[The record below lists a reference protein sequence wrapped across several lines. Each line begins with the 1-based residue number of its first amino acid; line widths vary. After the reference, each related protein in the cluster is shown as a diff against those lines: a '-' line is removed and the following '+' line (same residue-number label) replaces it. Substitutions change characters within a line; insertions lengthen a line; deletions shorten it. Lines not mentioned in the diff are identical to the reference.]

1 MDDEIE
7 RAAGLIADAD
17 ALLVAAGAG
26 MGVDSGLPDFRGNE
40 GFWRAYPAL
49 GRNGLTFAAMASP
62 ETFDA
67 DPGLAW
73 GFYGHRLALY
83 RRTPPHVGFALLRRW
98 GERMLHG
105 SAVYTS
111 NVDGHFQRGG
121 FDATTVAE
129 CHGSIHHLQCTRPCS
144 KDVWLADAFEPQL
157 DEPACRLL
165 NEPPRCPRC
174 GAVARPN
181 ILMFGDAGWLS
192 ERTDAQEARLERWLA
207 RAGRIVVVEIGAGT
221 AIPTVR
227 HFAHRAVIDHDAL
240 LVRINP
246 REPAV
251 PRVRDVAI
259 AGPALASLRAI
270 DAALGWDVSA
280 G

>member
-1 MDDEIE
+1 MNDEIE

-17 ALLVAAGAG
+17 ALLVTAGAG

-49 GRNGLTFAAMASP
+49 GRSRLAFTTMASP
-62 ETFDA
+62 DTFDA
-67 DPGLAW
+67 DPALAW

-83 RRTPPHVGFALLRRW
+83 RRTPPHAGFALLRRW

-105 SAVYTS
+105 CAVYTS
-111 NVDGHFQRGG
+111 NVDGHFQRAG
-121 FDATTVAE
+121 FDGATLAE

-144 KDVWLADAFEPQL
+144 REVWPADAFEPAV
-157 DEPACRLL
+157 DEAACRLS

-174 GAVARPN
+174 HAVARPN
-181 ILMFGDAGWLS
+181 ILMFGDARWLPD
-192 ERTDAQEARLERWLA
+192 RTDAQEARLGRWLA
-207 RAGRIVVVEIGAGT
+207 QDSRIVVVEIGAGT

-227 HFAHRAVIDHDAL
+227 HFGHRAVVDHDAL

-251 PRVRDVAI
+251 PRARDVSI
-259 AGPALASLRAI
+259 AGAALATLQAI
-270 DAALGWDVSA
+270 DEVLTQA